1 MLYFTLFTLSSFH
14 LLSSVC
20 DAIRDYHP
28 HFTVTAHMW
37 PAFLYPKG
45 QYNPQRP
52 SAGLFKGELL
62 LRVREL
68 HSTRTIQHTY
78 FIGLSLHLH
87 VPEFCS

>member
-1 MLYFTLFTLSSFH
+1 MFTLSFSH
-14 LLSSVC
+14 LLSSVR
-20 DAIRDYHP
+20 DAIREYHP
-28 HFTVTAHMW
+28 RFTVMAHMW

-52 SAGLFKGELL
+52 SAGLFTGELL

-87 VPEFCS
+87 VSKFCS